1 MVRKDGKD
9 VMNITMPKDVRK
21 KLEEI
26 SKIRRQSFSSTI
38 HSLIEEYYVSDI
50 FKQKKVEYKKT

>member
-1 MVRKDGKD
+1 
-9 VMNITMPKDVRK
+9 MPKDVRK